1 MTPFQAEQEEF
12 SQKLDA
18 MNEKYISKFFWKKKL
33 KPKYKR
39 GQLVRISKERTPF
52 FKGYKPTFL
61 GEIFR
66 IEAVKTS
73 LPIVMYTLRSLDDQE
88 VITGNFYQNQIT
100 PVKQDKHRIETI
112 LKTQGSN
119 SYVKWLDYPSRFNSW
134 IPSKNIETIK
144 HDNR

>member
-1 MTPFQAEQEEF
+1 M
-12 SQKLDA
+12 
-18 MNEKYISKFFWKKKL
+18 
-33 KPKYKR
+33 
-39 GQLVRISKERTPF
+39 
-52 FKGYKPTFL
+52 

-119 SYVKWLDYPSRFNSW
+119 SYLKWLVYPSRFNSW
-134 IPSKNIETIK
+134 IPSKNIEKIK
-144 HDNR
+144 HVDR